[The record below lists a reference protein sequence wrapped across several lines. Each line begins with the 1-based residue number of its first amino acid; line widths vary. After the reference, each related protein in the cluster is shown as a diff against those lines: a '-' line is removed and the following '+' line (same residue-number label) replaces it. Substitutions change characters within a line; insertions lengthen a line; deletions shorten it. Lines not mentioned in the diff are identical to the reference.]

1 MINRYKKRFALWMAL
16 LMLLT
21 SVPLDILAETVVS
34 RGVSLRG
41 SIISLKLTEGEN
53 GPDFNVKT
61 LQAYG
66 TAQLVLFPQFV
77 NATPAYTA
85 DDVTWTVYAD
95 GATCNSYNIKNPSS
109 TLTPE
114 QIAAKVITWQKQA
127 NGSLLITPKVYY
139 ATDPPIMGNVFVS
152 CSIALKQNGVVT
164 DTFKVV
170 ALSR

>member
-95 GATCNSYNIKNPSS
+95 ELCNSYNIKSFIN
-109 TLTPE
+109 
-114 QIAAKVITWQKQA
+114 ADA
-127 NGSLLITPKVYY
+127 
-139 ATDPPIMGNVFVS
+139 
-152 CSIALKQNGVVT
+152 
-164 DTFKVV
+164 
-170 ALSR
+170 